1 MHVLAPSPLFDTA
14 AAGDVV
20 VGINGVSCKGMT
32 AQQVMSWRLCS
43 LLSQQQPW
51 VVDLS
56 LITIDVNITPL
67 NATTTT
73 TTTTMIHVRHHSHAC
88 RIDVVAR

>member
-1 MHVLAPSPLFDTA
+1 MCSRRLHCLTPLLL
-14 AAGDVV
+14 AGDVV

-32 AQQVMSWRLCS
+32 AQQVMPWRLCS

-73 TTTTMIHVRHHSHAC
+73 TIMIHVRHHSHAC